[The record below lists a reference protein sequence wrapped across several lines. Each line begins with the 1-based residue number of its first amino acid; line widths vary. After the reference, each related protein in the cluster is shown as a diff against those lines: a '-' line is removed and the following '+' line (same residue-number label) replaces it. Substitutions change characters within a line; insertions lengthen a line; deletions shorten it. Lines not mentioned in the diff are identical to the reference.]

1 MKKKKYDLSDY
12 SDEPIDDPDNPELT
26 PEMIR
31 RMRPLRDFPEMHK
44 AIMEAVENLRARKR
58 GRPKLEHPKVQVTL
72 RLDADVVGAFKE
84 EGQGWQ
90 GRINEELKKTIK
102 RRSRRRS

>member
-1 MKKKKYDLSDY
+1 
-12 SDEPIDDPDNPELT
+12 
-26 PEMIR
+26 
-31 RMRPLRDFPEMHK
+31 
-44 AIMEAVENLRARKR
+44 MEAVENLRARKR